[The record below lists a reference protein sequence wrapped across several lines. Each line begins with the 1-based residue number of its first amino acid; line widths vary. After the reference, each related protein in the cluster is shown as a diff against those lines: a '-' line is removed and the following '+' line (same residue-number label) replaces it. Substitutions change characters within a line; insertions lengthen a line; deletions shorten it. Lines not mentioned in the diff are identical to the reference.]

1 MSPDPRLVVV
11 NDEDQYS
18 LWPADRP
25 VPDGWTTVF
34 TGAVQACLEHVAG
47 HWTDLRPASLR
58 TPGGAPEGRDVAAG
72 PAMVDPVWSVATGA
86 RRPVDRTPLHVLV
99 DRALAADPD
108 RVALRCAG
116 VEVTAGDL
124 RTRVRDTA
132 RVLRAYGAGP
142 ETPVAVLLPRS
153 VDAVV
158 AILAVL
164 AAGSAYLP
172 LSVHDPAH
180 RRGRILAD
188 AGDPVLLTG
197 PGQRGLV
204 PEGYPAAVLDVT
216 DLPDALGDDGDGGCR
231 GENLAF
237 VMYTSGTSG
246 EPKGVLGTHRQ
257 LVNYV
262 RWCAEEFAF
271 QPGERAVL
279 HAPLYF
285 VGSVMTLF
293 TALVADWE
301 LEVAP
306 EPVAFDDLIAV
317 TAAAPC
323 GFLKL
328 TPSHVRAMTALGGVD
343 DVARQVMIGSE
354 PLYLTPEFDAW
365 ITGSPKSG
373 FGNHYGMSETVG
385 ATWYWIGADRTVGRR
400 LPVGAPIPNAEVHV
414 LDEQGR
420 PVELGRTGEICL
432 GGAVVGRGYHGQ
444 PVLTAQRW
452 VPHPAGGGDRLLRT
466 GDLGRMG
473 PDGVLDVLGR
483 ADRQVKIRGQRVEPP
498 AVEDALRRC
507 PGVAEAVVI
516 AEPDGHDLHLVAYL
530 RSEAEPRPTEAQLRA
545 HLAAVLPEASIP
557 SRLRYVAQYPL
568 TPNGKVDTR
577 RLPATPTERPAL
589 STGYAAPSGD
599 LETAVATVVAEVLRV
614 DRLGVDD
621 DFFELG
627 GDSVQVVEVVTR
639 LDEELGLPVGIAD
652 VFDGR
657 TVRAVAATMSGR
669 RPPAAPAP
677 PPPAG
682 QPADQPP
689 PSGQPAD
696 QPPSSGRPAEPLRAG
711 QPVDQPTV
719 GAGQP
724 LPADAPVQARF
735 RAAPAAC
742 APLTWGQ
749 TAMYRPMRWFGEA
762 SRDFNITR
770 VVWLTAPVPVERVT
784 GAWSELVARHQV
796 LRTVISDGVD
806 GPRQTSCA
814 DGAYTPLLRDT
825 TAAALPEE
833 AATVA
838 AELAADAFR
847 LDREW
852 PLRWAL
858 LRVDGLVEAVA
869 LAASHVSLDGWSL
882 ELLSAQLRTLVEGDR
897 SLPPPGWQ
905 PLDQAAYESS
915 PAGQR
920 RGRRSLAYWR
930 ERLPAVPRRIF
941 DGPEHDGGP
950 LPVVT
955 WRMESAAV
963 AVAAAVLARRTQASS
978 STVVLTAALLVQAA
992 LTGRDRAVVK
1002 LIAGNRNTPRQRE
1015 LATGIA
1021 QNALLVFDVGD
1032 GDVDDAVRRCYRDS
1046 TESYFH
1052 ATYPP
1057 EALDEL
1063 IAAEGTHADL
1073 SVYFNDSRMGRDFDP
1088 PAAEPDRA
1096 TLTDLAARTTVRQIA
1111 AVARHDMTFFLAMP
1125 HLAGGGALHLLADT
1139 RRVPADTCL
1148 RSLRGVETL
1157 LCEAALRPVP
1167 LTEVAALLDLG

>member
-1 MSPDPRLVVV
+1 MSVHPHHVVV
-11 NDEDQYS
+11 NDEDQHS
-18 LWPADRP
+18 LWPTDRP

-34 TGAVQACLEHVAG
+34 TASTEACLAYVAE

-58 TPGGAPEGRDVAAG
+58 TADGFSSPDGRRG
-72 PAMVDPVWSVATGA
+72 PATVDTARSVATGP
-86 RRPVDRTPLHVLV
+86 RRPIDQVPLHVLV
-99 DRALAADPD
+99 DEALAADPG
-108 RVALRCAG
+108 RIAVRFAG

-124 RTRVRDTA
+124 LARVRHTA
-132 RVLRAYGAGP
+132 RVLRAHGAGP

-158 AILAVL
+158 AILGVL

-172 LSVHDPAH
+172 LSVHDPAD
-180 RRGRILAD
+180 RRTRILAD

-197 PGQRGLV
+197 PGHRGLV
-204 PEGYPAAVLDVT
+204 PAGYPAAVLDVSA
-216 DLPDALGDDGDGGCR
+216 LPDAPGGDDGDGGCR
-231 GENLAF
+231 VENLAF
-237 VMYTSGTSG
+237 IMYTSGTSG
-246 EPKGVLGTHRQ
+246 APKGVLGTHRQ

-271 QPGERAVL
+271 QPQERAVL

-293 TALVADWE
+293 TALVAGWE

-306 EPVAFDDLIAV
+306 EPVAFDDLIALTGV
-317 TAAAPC
+317 APC

-354 PLYLTPEFDAW
+354 PLYLTPEFDRW
-365 ITGSPKSG
+365 ISNSPKSG

-385 ATWYWIGADRTVGRR
+385 ATWYWIGTDRTVGRR
-400 LPVGAPIPNAEVHV
+400 LPVGAPIPNAEVHI

-420 PVELGRTGEICL
+420 PVPPGGTGEICL
-432 GGAVVGRGYHGQ
+432 GGAVIGRGYHGQ

-452 VPHPAGGGDRLLRT
+452 IPHPAGGGARLLRT
-466 GDLGRMG
+466 GDLGRLG

-545 HLAAVLPEASIP
+545 HAAGLLPEASVP
-557 SRLRYVAQYPL
+557 SRFRYVTQYPL

-577 RLPATPTERPAL
+577 LLPTTATVRPAL
-589 STGYAAPSGD
+589 STTYVAPSGE
-599 LETAVATVVAEVLRV
+599 LQTAVAAVIAGVLRV

-627 GDSVQVVEVVTR
+627 GDSMQVVEVVTR

-652 VFDGR
+652 LFDRR
-657 TVRAVAATMSGR
+657 TVRALAAALDGPGTPTVGTPTVVAVE
-669 RPPAAPAP
+669 
-677 PPPAG
+677 
-682 QPADQPP
+682 PADRSTPT
-689 PSGQPAD
+689 GV
-696 QPPSSGRPAEPLRAG
+696 G
-711 QPVDQPTV
+711 QPV
-719 GAGQP
+719 
-724 LPADAPVQARF
+724 APDTAIQARF
-735 RAAPAAC
+735 AGAPTAS

-749 TAMYRPMRWFGEA
+749 VAMYRPMQWFGEA
-762 SRDFNITR
+762 SKDFNIRR
-770 VVWLTAPVPVERVT
+770 VLRLTAPAPAERVT
-784 GAWSELVARHQV
+784 AAWSELVLRHQV
-796 LRTVISDGVD
+796 LRTLMTDDGD
-806 GPRQTSCA
+806 GPRQHLRA
-814 DGAYTPLLRDT
+814 DGTYPPLVRDT
-825 TAAALPEE
+825 TADALPQ
-833 AATVA
+833 AADDAA
-838 AELAADAFR
+838 AELAGTAFQ

-852 PLRWAL
+852 PVRWAL

-869 LAASHVSLDGWSL
+869 VAASHVSLDAWSL
-882 ELLSAQLRTLVEGDR
+882 ELLLAELRTLVDGER
-897 SLPPPGWQ
+897 ALPAPGWQ
-905 PLDQAAYESS
+905 PLDQAGYEAS

-920 RGRRSLAYWR
+920 RARQSLAYWR
-930 ERLPAVPRRIF
+930 ARLPAVPHRIF
-941 DGPEHDGGP
+941 DGPEHDGGA

-955 WRMESAAV
+955 WRMEST
-963 AVAAAVLARRTQASS
+963 AVAAAAATLAERTGASS

-1002 LIAGNRNTPRQRE
+1002 LIAGNRNTPRQRQ

-1032 GDVDDAVRRCYRDS
+1032 GDVEDAVRRCYRDS

-1057 EALDEL
+1057 EALDDL
-1063 IAAEGTHADL
+1063 IAAEGAQADL
-1073 SVYFNDSRMGRDFDP
+1073 SVYFNDSRMGREFDP
-1088 PAAEPDRA
+1088 PTGTPDRA
-1096 TLTDLAARTTVRQIA
+1096 TLEELAAHTTVRQLT

-1125 HLAGGGALHLLADT
+1125 HLAGGCALHLLADT
-1139 RRVPADTCL
+1139 RRVPAATCL
-1148 RSLRGVETL
+1148 RALRGIETL
-1157 LCEAALRPVP
+1157 LCEAVLRPVP
-1167 LTEVAALLDLG
+1167 VRDVAALLDLG

>member
-1 MSPDPRLVVV
+1 MSAGPHQVVV
-11 NDEDQYS
+11 NEEDQYS
-18 LWPADRP
+18 LWPTDRP
-25 VPDGWTTVF
+25 VPGGWTTVF
-34 TGAVQACLEHVAG
+34 TGPTEECLTHIAA

-58 TPGGAPEGRDVAAG
+58 TTGVAPSPDRRRG
-72 PAMVDPVWSVATGA
+72 PATVDAARSVATGP
-86 RRPVDRTPLHVLV
+86 RHPIDQVPLHVLI
-99 DRALAADPD
+99 DEALAADPG
-108 RVALRCAG
+108 RIAVRWAG

-124 RTRVRDTA
+124 LARVRHTA
-132 RVLRAYGAGP
+132 RVLRAHGAGP

-172 LSVHDPAH
+172 LSVHDPAD
-180 RRGRILAD
+180 RRARILAD

-197 PGQRGLV
+197 PEHRGFA
-204 PEGYPAAVLDVT
+204 PAGYPAAVLDVSA
-216 DLPDALGDDGDGGCR
+216 LPDAPDGDDGDGGCR
-231 GENLAF
+231 VENLAF
-237 VMYTSGTSG
+237 IMYTSGTSG
-246 EPKGVLGTHRQ
+246 APKGVLGTHRQ

-262 RWCAEEFAF
+262 RWCAGEFAF
-271 QPGERAVL
+271 QPQERAVL

-293 TALVADWE
+293 TALVAGWE

-306 EPVAFDDLIAV
+306 EPVAFDDLIAL

-354 PLYLTPEFDAW
+354 PLYLTPEFDRW
-365 ITGSPKSG
+365 ISNSPKSG

-400 LPVGAPIPNAEVHV
+400 LPVGAPIPNAEVHI
-414 LDEQGR
+414 LDEQGL
-420 PVELGRTGEICL
+420 PAPLGETGEICL
-432 GGAVVGRGYHGQ
+432 GGAVIGRGYHGQ

-452 VPHPAGGGDRLLRT
+452 IPHPAGGGARLLRT
-466 GDLGRMG
+466 GDLGRLG

-507 PGVAEAVVI
+507 AGVAEAVVI
-516 AEPDGHDLHLVAYL
+516 AEPAGHDLHLVAYL
-530 RSEAEPRPTEAQLRA
+530 RSEEELRPTEAQLRA
-545 HLAAVLPEASIP
+545 HAAGLLPEASVP
-557 SRLRYVAQYPL
+557 SRFHYVAQYPL

-577 RLPATPTERPAL
+577 RLPATPTVRPAL
-589 STGYAAPSGD
+589 STTYAAPSGE
-599 LETAVATVVAEVLRV
+599 LETAVAAVIAGVLRV

-627 GDSVQVVEVVTR
+627 GDSMQVVEVVTR

-652 VFDGR
+652 LFDRR
-657 TVRAVAATMSGR
+657 TVRALAAVLDGHDTPTAGPPTVHAVDPADQSTPSGVGQ
-669 RPPAAPAP
+669 PAAPDTAI
-677 PPPAG
+677 
-682 QPADQPP
+682 
-689 PSGQPAD
+689 
-696 QPPSSGRPAEPLRAG
+696 
-711 QPVDQPTV
+711 
-719 GAGQP
+719 
-724 LPADAPVQARF
+724 QARF
-735 RAAPAAC
+735 SGAPAAS

-749 TAMYRPMRWFGEA
+749 AAMYRPMQWFGEA
-762 SRDFNITR
+762 SRDFNIRR
-770 VVWLTAPVPVERVT
+770 VLRLDHPGPGRAGHRGLV
-784 GAWSELVARHQV
+784 ELVLRHQV
-796 LRTVISDGVD
+796 LRTLMTDDGD
-806 GPRQTSCA
+806 GPRQYLRT
-814 DGAYTPLLRDT
+814 DGIYPPLVRDT
-825 TAAALPEE
+825 TADALTE
-833 AATVA
+833 AADAAA
-838 AELAADAFR
+838 AELAGTAFQ

-852 PLRWAL
+852 PVRWAL

-869 LAASHVSLDGWSL
+869 VAASHVSLDGWSL
-882 ELLSAQLRTLVEGDR
+882 ELLLAELRTLVDGER
-897 SLPPPGWQ
+897 ALPAPGWQ
-905 PLDQAAYESS
+905 PLDQATYEAS

-920 RGRRSLAYWR
+920 RARQSLAYWQA
-930 ERLPAVPRRIF
+930 RLPAVPHRIF
-941 DGPEHDGGP
+941 DGPEQDGGT

-955 WRMESAAV
+955 WRMEST
-963 AVAAAVLARRTQASS
+963 AVAAAAATLAQRTGASS

-1002 LIAGNRNTPRQRE
+1002 LIAGNRNTPRQRQ

-1032 GDVDDAVRRCYRDS
+1032 GDVEDAVQRCYRDS

-1057 EALDEL
+1057 DALDDL
-1063 IAAEGTHADL
+1063 IMAEGAQADL
-1073 SVYFNDSRMGRDFDP
+1073 SVYFNDSRMGRDFDV
-1088 PAAEPDRA
+1088 PAGPPDRA
-1096 TLTDLAARTTVRQIA
+1096 TLKELAAHTTVRQVA

-1125 HLAGGGALHLLADT
+1125 HLAGGCALHLLADT
-1139 RRVPADTCL
+1139 RRVPAATCV
-1148 RSLRGVETL
+1148 RALRGIETL
-1157 LCEAALRPVP
+1157 LCEAVLRPVP
-1167 LTEVAALLDLG
+1167 VRDLAALLDLG

>member
-1 MSPDPRLVVV
+1 MSIHPHHVVV
-11 NDEDQYS
+11 NDEDQHS
-18 LWPADRP
+18 LWPTDRP

-34 TGAVQACLEHVAG
+34 TASTEACLAYVAE

-58 TPGGAPEGRDVAAG
+58 TADGFSSPDGRRG
-72 PAMVDPVWSVATGA
+72 PATVDTARSVATGP
-86 RRPVDRTPLHVLV
+86 RRPIDQVPLHVLV
-99 DRALAADPD
+99 DEALAADPG
-108 RVALRCAG
+108 RVAVRFAG

-124 RTRVRDTA
+124 LARVRHTA
-132 RVLRAYGAGP
+132 RVLRAHGAGP

-158 AILAVL
+158 AILGVL

-172 LSVHDPAH
+172 LSVHDPAD
-180 RRGRILAD
+180 RRTRILAD

-197 PGQRGLV
+197 PGHRGLV
-204 PEGYPAAVLDVT
+204 PAGYPAAVLDVSA
-216 DLPDALGDDGDGGCR
+216 LPDAPGGDDGDGGCR
-231 GENLAF
+231 VENLAF
-237 VMYTSGTSG
+237 IMYTSGTSG
-246 EPKGVLGTHRQ
+246 APKGVLGTHRQ

-271 QPGERAVL
+271 QPQERAVL

-293 TALVADWE
+293 TALVAGWE

-306 EPVAFDDLIAV
+306 EPVAFDDLIALTGV
-317 TAAAPC
+317 APC

-343 DVARQVMIGSE
+343 DVARQIMIGSE
-354 PLYLTPEFDAW
+354 PLYLTPEFDRW
-365 ITGSPKSG
+365 ISNSPKSG

-385 ATWYWIGADRTVGRR
+385 ATWYWIGTDRTVGRR
-400 LPVGAPIPNAEVHV
+400 LPVGAPIPNAEVHI
-414 LDEQGR
+414 LDEQGL
-420 PVELGRTGEICL
+420 PVPPGGTGEICL
-432 GGAVVGRGYHGQ
+432 GGAVIGRGYHGQ

-452 VPHPAGGGDRLLRT
+452 IPHPAGGGARLLRT
-466 GDLGRMG
+466 GDLGRLG

-516 AEPDGHDLHLVAYL
+516 VEPDGHDLHLVAYL

-545 HLAAVLPEASIP
+545 HAAGLLPEASVP
-557 SRLRYVAQYPL
+557 SRFRYVTQYPL

-577 RLPATPTERPAL
+577 LLPTTATVRPAL
-589 STGYAAPSGD
+589 STTYVAPSGK
-599 LETAVATVVAEVLRV
+599 LQTAVAAVIAGVLRV

-627 GDSVQVVEVVTR
+627 GDSMQVVEVVTR

-652 VFDGR
+652 LFDRR
-657 TVRAVAATMSGR
+657 TVRALAAALDGPGTPTVGT
-669 RPPAAPAP
+669 
-677 PPPAG
+677 
-682 QPADQPP
+682 
-689 PSGQPAD
+689 
-696 QPPSSGRPAEPLRAG
+696 
-711 QPVDQPTV
+711 PTV
-719 GAGQP
+719 GAVEPADQAAPTGVGQP
-724 LPADAPVQARF
+724 VAPDTAIQARF
-735 RAAPAAC
+735 AGAPTAS

-749 TAMYRPMRWFGEA
+749 VAMYRPMQWFGEA
-762 SRDFNITR
+762 SKDFNIRR
-770 VVWLTAPVPVERVT
+770 VLRLTAPAPAERVT
-784 GAWSELVARHQV
+784 AAWSELVLRHQV
-796 LRTVISDGVD
+796 LRTLMTDDGD
-806 GPRQTSCA
+806 GPRQHLRA
-814 DGAYTPLLRDT
+814 DGTYPPLVRDT
-825 TAAALPEE
+825 TADALPQ
-833 AATVA
+833 AADDAA
-838 AELAADAFR
+838 AELAGAAFQ

-852 PLRWAL
+852 PVRWAL

-869 LAASHVSLDGWSL
+869 VAASHVSLDAWSL
-882 ELLSAQLRTLVEGDR
+882 ELLLAELRTLVDGER
-897 SLPPPGWQ
+897 ALPAPGWQ
-905 PLDQAAYESS
+905 PLDQAGYEAS

-920 RGRRSLAYWR
+920 RARQSLAYWR
-930 ERLPAVPRRIF
+930 ARLPAVPHRIF
-941 DGPEHDGGP
+941 DGPEHDGGA

-955 WRMESAAV
+955 WRMEST
-963 AVAAAVLARRTQASS
+963 AVAAAAATLAERTGASS

-1002 LIAGNRNTPRQRE
+1002 LIAGNRNTPRQRQ

-1032 GDVDDAVRRCYRDS
+1032 GDVEDAVRRCYRDS

-1057 EALDEL
+1057 EALDDL
-1063 IAAEGTHADL
+1063 IAAEGAQADL

-1088 PAAEPDRA
+1088 PADTPNRAALAE
-1096 TLTDLAARTTVRQIA
+1096 LAAHTTVRQLT

-1125 HLAGGGALHLLADT
+1125 HLAGGCALHLLADT
-1139 RRVPADTCL
+1139 RRVPAAACL
-1148 RSLRGVETL
+1148 RALRGIETL
-1157 LCEAALRPVP
+1157 LCEAVLRPVP
-1167 LTEVAALLDLG
+1167 VRDVAALLDLG

>member
-11 NDEDQYS
+11 NDEEQYS

-34 TGAVQACLEHVAG
+34 TGAVEACLEHVAE

-58 TPGGAPEGRDVAAG
+58 TPGGAPDDRDVAAG
-72 PAMVDPVWSVATGA
+72 PATVDPVWSVATGA
-86 RRPVDRTPLHVLV
+86 RRPIDRAPLHVLV

-124 RTRVRDTA
+124 RTRVRHTA

-164 AAGSAYLP
+164 TAGSAYLP

-188 AGDPVLLTG
+188 AGDPVLVTG

-216 DLPDALGDDGDGGCR
+216 DLPDTLGDDGDGGCR

-328 TPSHVRAMTALGGVD
+328 TPSHVRAMTALGGVED
-343 DVARQVMIGSE
+343 AARQVMIGSE
-354 PLYLTPEFDAW
+354 PLHLTPEFDAW

-385 ATWYWIGADRTVGRR
+385 ATWYWIGADRTVGCR

-414 LDEQGR
+414 LDEEGR

-444 PVLTAQRW
+444 PGLTAQRW
-452 VPHPAGGGDRLLRT
+452 IPHPAGGGDRLLRT

-530 RSEAEPRPTEAQLRA
+530 RSEADPRPTEAQLRA

-627 GDSVQVVEVVTR
+627 GDSMQVVEVVTR

-657 TVRAVAATMSGR
+657 TVRAVAAAMSGHQP
-669 RPPAAPAP
+669 RP
-677 PPPAG
+677 G
-682 QPADQPP
+682 QAQ
-689 PSGQPAD
+689 S
-696 QPPSSGRPAEPLRAG
+696 R
-711 QPVDQPTV
+711 
-719 GAGQP
+719 GAT
-724 LPADAPVQARF
+724 AVS
-735 RAAPAAC
+735 

-749 TAMYRPMRWFGEA
+749 TAMYQPMRWFGEA
-762 SRDFNITR
+762 SRDFNIRR

-806 GPRQTSCA
+806 GPRQTSYA

-833 AATVA
+833 AAAVA

-852 PLRWAL
+852 PLRLAL

-897 SLPPPGWQ
+897 TLPPPGWQ
-905 PLDQAAYESS
+905 PVDQAAYESS

-930 ERLPAVPRRIF
+930 ERLPAVPHRIF

-955 WRMESAAV
+955 WRMESTAV
-963 AVAAAVLARRTQASS
+963 AVAAAVLARRTRASS

-1032 GDVDDAVRRCYRDS
+1032 GDVEDAVRRCYRDS

-1088 PAAEPDRA
+1088 PTGEPDRA
-1096 TLTDLAARTTVRQIA
+1096 TLTDLAARTTVRQVA
-1111 AVARHDMTFFLAMP
+1111 AVARHDMTFFLSMP
-1125 HLAGGGALHLLADT
+1125 HLVGGGALHLLADT

-1167 LTEVAALLDLG
+1167 LTDVAALLDLG

>member
-1 MSPDPRLVVV
+1 MSVEPQQVVV
-11 NDEDQYS
+11 NGEDHYS

-25 VPDGWTTVF
+25 LPGGWTTVF
-34 TGAVQACLEHVAG
+34 TGPVEACLEHVAA

-58 TPGGAPEGRDVAAG
+58 TPGGAAAG
-72 PAMVDPVWSVATGA
+72 PAVRPEPATVDAASSVATGP
-86 RRPVDRTPLHVLV
+86 RRPFGDTPLHVLV
-99 DRALAADPD
+99 DRALAADPE
-108 RVALRCAG
+108 RVAVRCAG
-116 VEVTAGDL
+116 VAVTAGEL
-124 RTRVRDTA
+124 RARVRHAA
-132 RVLRAYGAGP
+132 RVLRGHGAGP
-142 ETPVAVLLPRS
+142 EIPVAVLLPRS

-172 LSVHDPAH
+172 LSVHDPAD
-180 RRGRILAD
+180 RRARILAD

-197 PGQRGLV
+197 PEHRGLV
-204 PEGYPAAVLDVT
+204 DAGYPSTVLDVT
-216 DLPDALGDDGDGGCR
+216 DLPEPVGDDGDGGCR
-231 GENLAF
+231 IGNLAF
-237 VMYTSGTSG
+237 IMYTSGTSG
-246 EPKGVLGTHRQ
+246 APKGVLGTHRQ

-262 RWCAEEFAF
+262 HWCAGEFAF

-306 EPVAFDDLIAV
+306 EPVAFDDLIAL

-365 ITGSPKSG
+365 ISGSPKSG

-400 LPVGAPIPNAEVHV
+400 LPVGAPIPNAEVHI

-420 PVELGRTGEICL
+420 PTPPGQTGEICL
-432 GGAVVGRGYHGQ
+432 GGAVIGRGYHGQ

-452 VPHPAGGGDRLLRT
+452 IPHPGGDGRRLLRT
-466 GDLGRMG
+466 GDLGRLG

-530 RSEAEPRPTEAQLRA
+530 RSEDEPRPTEAQLRA
-545 HLAAVLPEASIP
+545 HAAGVLPEASVP
-557 SRLRYVAQYPL
+557 SRFLYVAQYPL

-577 RLPATPTERPAL
+577 RLPGTPTVRPAL
-589 STGYAAPSGD
+589 STAYVAPSGD
-599 LETAVATVVAEVLRV
+599 LETAVAAVVGAVLRV

-627 GDSVQVVEVVTR
+627 GDSMQVVEVVTR
-639 LDEELGLPVGIAD
+639 LDEELDLPVGIAD
-652 VFDGR
+652 LFDRR
-657 TVRAVAATMSGR
+657 TVRALAAGMPDHQLPTPVVAAK
-669 RPPAAPAP
+669 
-677 PPPAG
+677 PAG
-682 QPADQPP
+682 EQPDRSPRADT
-689 PSGQPAD
+689 
-696 QPPSSGRPAEPLRAG
+696 GRPA
-711 QPVDQPTV
+711 V
-719 GAGQP
+719 G
-724 LPADAPVQARF
+724 DAAVQARF
-735 RAAPAAC
+735 SGASTGS

-749 TAMYRPMRWFGEA
+749 TAMYRPMQWFGEA
-762 SRDFNITR
+762 SRDFNIRR
-770 VVWLTAPVPVERVT
+770 VLRLAAPVTTERVT
-784 GAWSELVARHQV
+784 TAWSELVLRHQV
-796 LRTVISDGVD
+796 LRTLMTEDAD
-806 GPRQTSCA
+806 GPRQHLVA
-814 DGAYTPLLRDT
+814 DGSYAPLVRDT
-825 TAAALPEE
+825 TAAELP
-833 AATVA
+833 AAADAAA
-838 AELAADAFR
+838 AELAGTAFR
-847 LDREW
+847 LDRDW
-852 PLRWAL
+852 PVRWAL
-858 LRVDGLVEAVA
+858 LRVDGRVEAVA
-869 LAASHVSLDGWSL
+869 VAASHVSLDGWSL
-882 ELLSAQLRTLVEGDR
+882 ELLLAELRTLIEGER
-897 SLPPPGWQ
+897 TLPAPGWQ
-905 PLDQAAYESS
+905 PLDQAGYEAS

-920 RGRRSLAYWR
+920 RADRSLAYWR
-930 ERLPAVPRRIF
+930 ERLPLVPQRIF
-941 DGPEHDGGP
+941 DGPEQDAGP

-955 WRMESAAV
+955 WRMESTAV
-963 AVAAAVLARRTQASS
+963 AVAAGALAGRTGASS

-1002 LIAGNRNTPRQRE
+1002 LIAGNRNTPRQRQ
-1015 LATGIA
+1015 LVTGIA
-1021 QNALLVFDVGD
+1021 QNALLVFEIGD

-1057 EALDEL
+1057 DALDEL
-1063 IAAEGTHADL
+1063 IAAEWAQADL
-1073 SVYFNDSRMGRDFDP
+1073 SVYFNDARLGRDFDV
-1088 PAAEPDRA
+1088 PAGPPDRA
-1096 TLTDLAARTTVRQIA
+1096 TLTALAAQTTVRQVT

-1125 HLAGGGALHLLADT
+1125 HLAGGCALHLLADT
-1139 RRVPADTCL
+1139 RRVPGPVCERA
-1148 RSLRGVETL
+1148 LRGVETL
-1157 LCEAALRPVP
+1157 LCEAALRPVA
-1167 LTEVAALLDLG
+1167 LRDVAALLDLGSTRPSDHRESR

>member
-1 MSPDPRLVVV
+1 MSPSPQHVVV

-18 LWPADRP
+18 LWSTDRP

-34 TGAVQACLEHVAG
+34 TGPVEACLAHVAT

-58 TPGGAPEGRDVAAG
+58 TVGGDGPGRDVRPAPATVDAVRSVAAG
-72 PAMVDPVWSVATGA
+72 P
-86 RRPVDRTPLHVLV
+86 RRPVDQVPLHVLV
-99 DRALAADPD
+99 DRALAAGPE
-108 RVALRCAG
+108 RVAVRCAG

-124 RTRVRDTA
+124 RARVRHAA
-132 RVLRAYGAGP
+132 RVLRAHGAGP

-172 LSVHDPAH
+172 LSVHDPAD
-180 RRGRILAD
+180 RRSRILAD

-197 PGQRGLV
+197 PGHRGLV
-204 PEGYPAAVLDVT
+204 PAGYPATVLDVT
-216 DLPDALGDDGDGGCR
+216 ALPGTLTDTDTDTDTGGDGGCR
-231 GENLAF
+231 VENLAF
-237 VMYTSGTSG
+237 IMYTSGTSG
-246 EPKGVLGTHRQ
+246 APKGVLGTHRQ

-306 EPVAFDDLIAV
+306 EPVAFDDLIAL

-343 DVARQVMIGSE
+343 DIARQVMIGSE
-354 PLYLTPEFDAW
+354 PLYLTPEFDTW
-365 ITGSPKSG
+365 ITDSPKSG

-385 ATWYWIGADRTVGRR
+385 ATWYWIGTDRTVGRR
-400 LPVGAPIPNAEVHV
+400 LPVGAPIPNAEVHI
-414 LDEQGR
+414 LDEQGL
-420 PVELGRTGEICL
+420 PVPLGQTGEICL
-432 GGAVVGRGYHGQ
+432 GGAIIGRGYHGQ

-452 VPHPAGGGDRLLRT
+452 IPHPAGGGARLLCT

-507 PGVAEAVVI
+507 PGIAEAVVT

-530 RSEAEPRPTEAQLRA
+530 RAEDGPRPTEAQLRA
-545 HLAAVLPEASIP
+545 HAAGLLPEASIP
-557 SRLRYVAQYPL
+557 SRFLYVAQYPL

-577 RLPATPTERPAL
+577 RLPTTPTVRPAL
-589 STGYAAPSGD
+589 STTYTAPSGD
-599 LETAVATVVAEVLRV
+599 LETAVAAVVAAVLRV

-627 GDSVQVVEVVTR
+627 GDSMQVVEVVTR

-652 VFDGR
+652 MFDRR
-657 TVRAVAATMSGR
+657 TVRALVAALDGQETPTTVAPAVPSVD
-669 RPPAAPAP
+669 PAA
-677 PPPAG
+677 
-682 QPADQPP
+682 
-689 PSGQPAD
+689 
-696 QPPSSGRPAEPLRAG
+696 
-711 QPVDQPTV
+711 QPTEP

-724 LPADAPVQARF
+724 TVPDAAIQARF
-735 RAAPAAC
+735 TAAPVGS

-749 TAMYRPMRWFGEA
+749 AAMYRPMQWFGEA
-762 SRDFNITR
+762 SRDFNIRR
-770 VVWLTAPVPVERVT
+770 VLRLTAPVPVDRVT
-784 GAWSELVARHQV
+784 AAWSALVLRHQV
-796 LRTVISDGVD
+796 LRTLMTDGAD
-806 GPRQTSCA
+806 GPRQHLRA
-814 DGAYTPLLRDT
+814 DGAYPPLLRDT
-825 TAAALPEE
+825 TPDALSET
-833 AATVA
+833 ADATA
-838 AELAADAFR
+838 AELAATAFH

-852 PLRWAL
+852 PVRWAL

-869 LAASHVSLDGWSL
+869 VAASHVSLDGWSL
-882 ELLSAQLRTLVEGDR
+882 ELLLAELRILVDGERTL
-897 SLPPPGWQ
+897 PAPGWQ
-905 PLDQAAYESS
+905 PLDQAGYEAS

-920 RGRRSLAYWR
+920 RARQSLAYWR
-930 ERLPAVPRRIF
+930 DRLPAVPQRIF

-955 WRMESAAV
+955 WRMEST
-963 AVAAAVLARRTQASS
+963 AVAAAATALAQQTGASS
-978 STVVLTAALLVQAA
+978 STVVLTAALLVQTA

-1002 LIAGNRNTPRQRE
+1002 LIAGNRNTPRQRQ

-1021 QNALLVFDVGD
+1021 QNALLVFDIGD
-1032 GDVDDAVRRCYRDS
+1032 GDVTDVVRRCYRDS

-1052 ATYPP
+1052 AIYPP
-1057 EALDEL
+1057 DALDTL
-1063 IAAEGTHADL
+1063 IAAEAPQADL
-1073 SVYFNDSRMGRDFDP
+1073 SVYFNDSRMGRDFDVP
-1088 PAAEPDRA
+1088 TGPPDRA
-1096 TLTDLAARTTVRQIA
+1096 TLTELATHTTVRQIA

-1125 HLAGGGALHLLADT
+1125 HLAGGCALHLLADT
-1139 RRVPADTCL
+1139 RRVPAAVCV
-1148 RSLRGVETL
+1148 RALRGIETL

-1167 LTEVAALLDLG
+1167 VHDVAALLDLA

>member
-1 MSPDPRLVVV
+1 MSPGPHQVVV
-11 NDEDQYS
+11 NAEDQYS
-18 LWPADRP
+18 LWPTDRP
-25 VPDGWTTVF
+25 VPDGWTTAF
-34 TGAVQACLEHVAG
+34 TGPVEACLEHVAA

-58 TPGGAPEGRDVAAG
+58 TAGGAGPDPESVAGPGRDPGGQEPATVDAAR
-72 PAMVDPVWSVATGA
+72 SVATGP
-86 RRPVDRTPLHVLV
+86 RRPVDQTPLHVLV
-99 DRALAADPD
+99 DRALAADPG
-108 RVALRCAG
+108 RVAVRDAG
-116 VEVTAGDL
+116 VEVTAGEL
-124 RTRVRDTA
+124 RARVRYAA
-132 RVLRAYGAGP
+132 RVLRAHGAGP

-172 LSVHDPAH
+172 LAVHDPAD
-180 RRGRILAD
+180 RRARILAD

-197 PGQRGLV
+197 PDHRGLV
-204 PEGYPAAVLDVT
+204 PAGYPAAVLDVT
-216 DLPDALGDDGDGGCR
+216 DLPDTLGDDGDGGCR
-231 GENLAF
+231 VENLAF

-246 EPKGVLGTHRQ
+246 APKGVLGTHRQ

-262 RWCAEEFAF
+262 RWCAGEFAF

-306 EPVAFDDLIAV
+306 EPVAFDDLIAL

-385 ATWYWIGADRTVGRR
+385 ATWYWIGTDRTVGRR
-400 LPVGAPIPNAEVHV
+400 LPVGAPIPNAEVHI

-420 PVELGRTGEICL
+420 PVPLGQTGEICL
-432 GGAVVGRGYHGQ
+432 GGAVIGRGYHGQ

-452 VPHPAGGGDRLLRT
+452 IPHPAGGGARLLRT
-466 GDLGRMG
+466 GDLGRLG

-530 RSEAEPRPTEAQLRA
+530 RSEDEPRPTEAQLRA
-545 HLAAVLPEASIP
+545 HAAGLLPEASVP
-557 SRLRYVAQYPL
+557 SRFLYVAQYPL

-577 RLPATPTERPAL
+577 RLPTTPTVRPAL
-589 STGYAAPSGD
+589 STAYVAPSGD
-599 LETAVATVVAEVLRV
+599 LETAVAAVVGAVLRV

-627 GDSVQVVEVVTR
+627 GDSMQVVEVVTR

-652 VFDGR
+652 LFDHR
-657 TVRAVAATMSGR
+657 TVRALAAALTGHPTPAALTGKPTLAVTSGPATPAATLTGHPTSGQPTPAATV
-669 RPPAAPAP
+669 PPARTGD
-677 PPPAG
+677 PAG
-682 QPADQPP
+682 QA
-689 PSGQPAD
+689 
-696 QPPSSGRPAEPLRAG
+696 
-711 QPVDQPTV
+711 
-719 GAGQP
+719 
-724 LPADAPVQARF
+724 VQARF
-735 RAAPAAC
+735 SGASVGS

-749 TAMYRPMRWFGEA
+749 AAMYRPMQWFGEA
-762 SRDFNITR
+762 SRDFNIKR
-770 VVWLTAPVPVERVT
+770 VLRLTTPVPADRVT
-784 GAWSELVARHQV
+784 TAWSHLVLRHQV
-796 LRTVISDGVD
+796 LRTLTTDEPD
-806 GPRQTSCA
+806 GPRQHLCA
-814 DGAYTPLLRDT
+814 DGAYLPLVRDT
-825 TAAALPEE
+825 TAAELSETAD
-833 AATVA
+833 ATA
-838 AELAADAFR
+838 AELAATAFH

-852 PLRWAL
+852 PVRWAL

-869 LAASHVSLDGWSL
+869 VAASHVSLDGWSL
-882 ELLSAQLRTLVEGDR
+882 ELLLAELRTLVDGER
-897 SLPPPGWQ
+897 ALPAPGWQ
-905 PLDQAAYESS
+905 PLDQAGYEAS

-920 RGRRSLAYWR
+920 RARQSLTYWR
-930 ERLPAVPRRIF
+930 ERLPAVPQRIF

-955 WRMESAAV
+955 WRMESTAV
-963 AVAAAVLARRTQASS
+963 AVAAAALAERTGTSS

-1002 LIAGNRNTPRQRE
+1002 LIAGNRNTPRQRQ

-1021 QNALLVFDVGD
+1021 QNALLVFDVGT

-1063 IAAEGTHADL
+1063 IAAEGGRADL
-1073 SVYFNDSRMGRDFDP
+1073 SVYFNDSRMGRDFDV
-1088 PAAEPDRA
+1088 PAGTPDRA
-1096 TLTDLAARTTVRQIA
+1096 TLTELAARTTVRQVA

-1125 HLAGGGALHLLADT
+1125 HLAGGCALHLLADT
-1139 RRVPADTCL
+1139 RRVPATVSV
-1148 RSLRGVETL
+1148 RALRGIETL

-1167 LTEVAALLDLG
+1167 VRDVAALLDLG

>member
-1 MSPDPRLVVV
+1 MSVHHVVV
-11 NDEDQYS
+11 NGEEQYS
-18 LWPADRP
+18 LWPADRELP
-25 VPDGWTTVF
+25 GGWTTVF
-34 TGAVQACLEHVAG
+34 TGPVEACVEQVAAR
-47 HWTDLRPASLR
+47 WTDLRPASLR
-58 TPGGAPEGRDVAAG
+58 HAG
-72 PAMVDPVWSVATGA
+72 PAGPAPATADAAPVAVGAAPATVDRARSVAVGP
-86 RRPVDRTPLHVLV
+86 RREVEQTPLHVLV
-99 DRALAADPD
+99 DRALAADPG

-116 VEVTAGDL
+116 VEVTAGQL
-124 RTRVRDTA
+124 RARVRHTA

-172 LSVHDPAH
+172 LAVQDPAH
-180 RRGRILAD
+180 RRERILAD

-216 DLPDALGDDGDGGCR
+216 DLPDTLGDDGDGGCR
-231 GENLAF
+231 VENLAF

-246 EPKGVLGTHRQ
+246 APKGVLGTHRQ

-262 RWCAEEFAF
+262 RWCAGEFAF

-306 EPVAFDDLIAV
+306 EPVAFDDLIAL

-354 PLYLTPEFDAW
+354 PLYLTPEFDSW

-385 ATWYWIGADRTVGRR
+385 ATWYWIGTDRCVGRR
-400 LPVGAPIPNAEVHV
+400 LPVGAPIHHAEVHI
-414 LDEQGR
+414 LDERGR
-420 PVELGRTGEICL
+420 PVPMGRTGEICL
-432 GGAVVGRGYHGQ
+432 GGAVIGRGYHGQ

-452 VPHPAGGGDRLLRT
+452 IPHPAGGGARLLRT
-466 GDLGRMG
+466 GDLGRLDA
-473 PDGVLDVLGR
+473 DGVLDVLGR

-507 PGVAEAVVI
+507 PGIAEAVVI

-530 RSEAEPRPTEAQLRA
+530 RGEQEPRPTEAQLRA
-545 HLAAVLPEASIP
+545 HAAGLLPEASVP
-557 SRLRYVAQYPL
+557 SRFRYVAQYPL

-577 RLPATPTERPAL
+577 RLPATPTVRPAL
-589 STGYAAPSGD
+589 STAYAAPDGD
-599 LETAVATVVAEVLRV
+599 LETAVAAVVAEVLRV

-627 GDSVQVVEVVTR
+627 GDSLQVVEVVTR
-639 LDEELGLPVGIAD
+639 LDEELGLPVGITD
-652 VFDGR
+652 VFDHR
-657 TVRAVAATMSGR
+657 TVRALTAATRGTGSPTAATSG
-669 RPPAAPAP
+669 PGTPTAVTSGSGTPT
-677 PPPAG
+677 AG
-682 QPADQPP
+682 PDD
-689 PSGQPAD
+689 SGT
-696 QPPSSGRPAEPLRAG
+696 S
-711 QPVDQPTV
+711 V
-719 GAGQP
+719 GS
-724 LPADAPVQARF
+724 
-735 RAAPAAC
+735 

-749 TAMYRPMRWFGEA
+749 AAMYRPMRWFGEA

-770 VVWLTAPVPVERVT
+770 VLRLTGPVPVERVT
-784 GAWSELVARHQV
+784 TAWSALVLRHQV
-796 LRTVISDGVD
+796 LRTLLTD
-806 GPRQTSCA
+806 GPDGPHQRVFA
-814 DGAYTPLLRDT
+814 DGAYPPVVRDT
-825 TAAALPEE
+825 TAAALPQE
-833 AATVA
+833 AEAVA
-838 AELAADAFR
+838 AELAASAFQ

-858 LRVDGLVEAVA
+858 LRVDGRVEAVA
-869 LAASHVSLDGWSL
+869 VAASHVSLDGWSL
-882 ELLSAQLRTLVEGDR
+882 ELLLAELRTLVDGER
-897 SLPPPGWQ
+897 TLPAPGWQ
-905 PLDQAAYESS
+905 PLDQAGYEAS

-920 RGRRSLAYWR
+920 RARQALTYWR
-930 ERLPAVPRRIF
+930 ERLPVVPHRIF
-941 DGPEHDGGP
+941 DGPDHDGGP

-955 WRMESAAV
+955 WRMESTAV
-963 AVAAAVLARRTQASS
+963 AAAAAVLAERTETSS

-1002 LIAGNRNTPRQRE
+1002 LIAGNRNTPRQRQ
-1015 LATGIA
+1015 LVTGIA
-1021 QNALLVFDVGD
+1021 QNALLVFDVGA

-1063 IAAEGTHADL
+1063 IAAEGAHADL

-1088 PAAEPDRA
+1088 PTVIPDRA
-1096 TLTDLAARTTVRQIA
+1096 ALTELAARTTVRQIA

-1125 HLAGGGALHLLADT
+1125 HLAGGCALHLLADT
-1139 RRVPADTCL
+1139 RRVPATVCG
-1148 RSLRGVETL
+1148 RALRGVETL

-1167 LTEVAALLDLG
+1167 VADVAALLDLG